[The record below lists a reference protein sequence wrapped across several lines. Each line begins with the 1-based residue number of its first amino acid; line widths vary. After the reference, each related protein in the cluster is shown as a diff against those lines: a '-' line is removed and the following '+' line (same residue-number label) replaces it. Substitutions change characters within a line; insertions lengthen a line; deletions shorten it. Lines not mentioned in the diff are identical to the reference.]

1 MPTGPAAMAS
11 SSSAVRTNVTIR
23 TSCCDRAPTVNLTT
37 ADESPCQSVKC
48 ASASTLLLSQMGN
61 LTLEPLTR
69 HCQPDGV
76 GLSTSRHS
84 DACGVQLTTPQSRSQ
99 PVNSTN
105 RHAVNLTASYGTVNL
120 SAVDL
125 TPKAVNLTYPTL
137 PTPSATLLVWLSSMS
152 AFPKTLH
159 VHVGLSE

>member
-84 DACGVQLTTPQSRSQ
+84 DATCGVQLTTPQSRSQ

-105 RHAVNLTASYGTVNL
+105 RHAVNLTASYGTVIL

-137 PTPSATLLVWLSSMS
+137 PTWKAPASGLLRCSC
-152 AFPKTLH
+152 
-159 VHVGLSE
+159 GLTRRT

>member
-99 PVNSTN
+99 HVNSTN

-137 PTPSATLLVWLSSMS
+137 PTYV
-152 AFPKTLH
+152 
-159 VHVGLSE
+159 